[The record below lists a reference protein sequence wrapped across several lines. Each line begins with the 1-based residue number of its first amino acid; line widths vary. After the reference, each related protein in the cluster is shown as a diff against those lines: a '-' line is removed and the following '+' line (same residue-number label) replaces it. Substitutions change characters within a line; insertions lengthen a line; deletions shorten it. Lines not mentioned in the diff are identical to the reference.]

1 MILRMS
7 RRFDATLRRAGLATA
22 VLAIVMAAE
31 ARAQQVQ
38 GPRPGAAPARVAQA
52 AQPAQAPRP
61 APAGQAQSSPAPRAA
76 PAGQAQPSAAPRA
89 APAGQARPAQPAAGA
104 PARPVPA
111 GPATSA
117 RPGPAA
123 PAQGSRPAAA
133 GTAAQPAAP
142 AGAPGGGT
150 AALVGTFGD
159 WAVYA
164 AQAGRSKI
172 CYALAQP
179 AERLPKNLNR
189 DPAYLFVSFRP
200 TENVRNEIALV
211 MGFATKE
218 DAPAEAAVG
227 TAAFALLPKGASAWL
242 RNPAEEGQAIAA
254 MRRGQSF
261 TVKVQSARGNALT
274 DRYSLTGFGQALER
288 AQAECG

>member
-1 MILRMS
+1 MILRKS

-22 VLAIVMAAE
+22 ALAVVTATEAA
-31 ARAQQVQ
+31 AQQSV
-38 GPRPGAAPARVAQA
+38 RPGTAPVRTAQAAPQGQRPPTGQ
-52 AQPAQAPRP
+52 AQPAQAQRP
-61 APAGQAQSSPAPRAA
+61 
-76 PAGQAQPSAAPRA
+76 
-89 APAGQARPAQPAAGA
+89 APAGQARPAAGATPARPAAGTPARPGAPAQPAA
-104 PARPVPA
+104 
-111 GPATSA
+111 SA
-117 RPGPAA
+117 RPAA
-123 PAQGSRPAAA
+123 PAAQTTPARPA
-133 GTAAQPAAP
+133 AAP
-142 AGAPGGGT
+142 AGAPGGAG
-150 AALVGTFGD
+150 AALIGTFGD

-164 AQAGRSKI
+164 AQTGRSKI

-200 TENVRNEIALV
+200 AENVRNEIALV

-218 DAPAEAAVG
+218 DAPAEAAIG
-227 TAAFALLPKGASAWL
+227 PTAFALLPKGASAWL

-254 MRRGQSF
+254 MRRGQSLA
-261 TVKVQSARGNALT
+261 VKVQSARGNALT